1 MNYLGKVL
9 FVLLF
14 LSCEKDNDDS
24 NIIPY
29 ANGTKSKVEGQ
40 VIEYGSN
47 KPIPGA
53 KVILQEGYI
62 SGSLLSGRTVW
73 TAIDTF
79 VADNDG
85 KYQFEFFHKEDDFDR
100 KELYAYE
107 VYIEK
112 DQYFPSL
119 EKRAHKEMWT
129 KNLNFVL
136 DPFAWI
142 KVHIKNVNPFD
153 DRDYLFTSSHGGGGD
168 YRGKN
173 IDNIEF
179 HINRGNRKVELYW
192 NVKKNSIFKEFSD
205 SLYLPAHD
213 TVPYEINY

>member
-1 MNYLGKVL
+1 MNYFGKVL
-9 FVLLF
+9 LALLF

-29 ANGTKSKVEGQ
+29 ANGTKSKVSGQ

-85 KYQFEFFHKEDDFDR
+85 KYQFEFFHKVDDSDR
-100 KELYAYE
+100 KELYAYK

-119 EKRAHKEMWT
+119 EKRAHKGMWT

-136 DPFAWI
+136 DPYAWI
-142 KVHIKNVNPFD
+142 KVHVKNVYSFD
-153 DRDYLFTSSHGGGGD
+153 EKDYIWIGGGSN
-168 YRGKN
+168 YYGKSVDTSE
-173 IDNIEF
+173 IQLEF
-179 HINRGNRKVELYW
+179 GNRMSKLVWFVGHNKIETRFED
-192 NVKKNSIFKEFSD
+192 SI
-205 SLYLPAHD
+205 YVIARD